1 MANRVVAVDL
11 IARIRNYV
19 PNVKA
24 AGQATKDLRG
34 ELTNLRKNNQAVWGD
49 LERNAAI
56 AGAALA
62 GLGLWAVKVAA
73 TFDKQMSE
81 VQAITGETA
90 EGMDAL
96 RKAALAAGKATAYSA
111 TEAAAAEAELA
122 KAGLSTADILGGA
135 LDGALSLAA
144 AGSLELADAASIAA
158 KTMGQFGL
166 QGSDVAHIA
175 DLLAGGANAT
185 ATDVKELG
193 DALAMGGL
201 AANAAGLDIEQ
212 TTTIL
217 SAFAK
222 GALTGS
228 DAGTSLKSMLMMLQA
243 PSEKARGLMEK
254 YSLSVYDANGNMID
268 AYALAGELQSS
279 FGSLSQEE
287 RNAALATIFG
297 ADAMRAA
304 NILYQ
309 QGASGL
315 KDVNK
320 QLLAQADAARV
331 AGIKQD
337 NLSGDIEKLKG
348 SLETLFITSGEGAMG
363 PLRIIVQSLDHL
375 VNTFGELPEP
385 VQIAISGFATLTGAT
400 LLGAAATM
408 KMTSMVSDTVAAMS
422 TAGPKTAA
430 MARGFQAMATTAGRA
445 AVSLIVITTALT
457 LLGEVVDLSAI
468 GFGDAD
474 TMLKELNSSAARHA
488 REAARAAQN
497 DKTLAKNMAEV
508 VDEGR
513 SLVDIWNEL
522 HGTMKNA
529 DEAALDANKAIEA
542 VADSFEKN
550 GKKVKG
556 NTTAALENRVALE
569 NSAEAA
575 AKATQAYLDNGG
587 TVGGAQ
593 KKMNDYKKAAEDA
606 AVANGADRE
615 QVHLLVE
622 ELYRLPESKMID
634 VNINLRF
641 GGGTPAQIR
650 AKLNNMQLAHGG
662 IVETFAG
669 GGESHVAQIA
679 PAGSWRVWGE
689 PETGGEAYIP
699 LANDRRARSMSV
711 LADVARRFNVPL
723 GGGGGGG
730 NRTITVVVKDT
741 SGRVLRREMI
751 NDALDR
757 GIHQTTVSAAYP

>member
-1 MANRVVAVDL
+1 MANRTVAVDL

-19 PNVKA
+19 PNVNA
-24 AGQATKDLRG
+24 AGQATKNLRS
-34 ELTNLRKNNQAVWGD
+34 ELADLRKNNAATWSD
-49 LERNAAI
+49 MERNMAV

-62 GLGLWAVKVAA
+62 GLGTWAVKVAA

-81 VQAITGETA
+81 VKAITGETA
-90 EGMDAL
+90 EGMDGL
-96 RKAALAAGKATAYSA
+96 RKAALDAGKATAFSA
-111 TEAAAAEAELA
+111 TEAAQAEAELA
-122 KAGLSTADILGGA
+122 KAGLTTADILGGA

-144 AGSLELADAASIAA
+144 AGTLDLAEAASIAA

-166 QGSDVAHIA
+166 KGADVARVA

-228 DAGTSLKSMLMMLQA
+228 DAGTSLKTMLLMLQA
-243 PSEKARGLMEK
+243 PTDKARKVMEK
-254 YSLSVYDANGNMID
+254 YGLSVYDANGNMLD
-268 AYALAGELQSS
+268 AYSLAGELQSS
-279 FGSLSQEE
+279 FGSLTQEE

-309 QGASGL
+309 QGATGL
-315 KDVNK
+315 HEVNK
-320 QLLAQADAARV
+320 ELLAQADAAKT
-331 AGIKQD
+331 AAIKQD

-363 PLRIIVQSLDHL
+363 PLRLIVQSLDHL

-385 VQIAISGFATLTGAT
+385 LQIAISGFATLTGAT

-408 KMTSMVSDTVAAMS
+408 KMTRMVSDSLSAMAA
-422 TAGPKTAA
+422 AGPRTAA
-430 MARGFQAMATTAGRA
+430 MARGLQAVATTAGRA
-445 AVSLIVITTALT
+445 TVALVVVTTALE
-457 LLGEVVDLSAI
+457 LLSNVVDLSAI
-468 GFGDAD
+468 GFGNA
-474 TMLKELNSSAARHA
+474 TNHVEQLNNATARHA
-488 REAARAAQN
+488 REATTAAQN
-497 DKTLAKNMAEV
+497 EKTLAKTMADV
-508 VDEGR
+508 ADEGR
-513 SLVDIWNEL
+513 DLVDIWNEL
-522 HGTMKNA
+522 HGAMKSA
-529 DEAALDANKAIEA
+529 DEAALDANKAVEA
-542 VADSFEKN
+542 VGDTFAEN
-550 GKKVKG
+550 GKKITG
-556 NTTAALENRVALE
+556 NSTAALENRVALE
-569 NSAEAA
+569 NAAEAA

-593 KKMNDYKKAAEDA
+593 AKMNAYKKAAEDA

-615 QVHLLVE
+615 AVHLLIE
-622 ELYRLPESKMID
+622 ELYKMPESKMVTIT
-634 VNINLRF
+634 LRF
-641 GGGTPAQIR
+641 NGASVKQIQS
-650 AKLNNMQLAHGG
+650 KLNSMELARGG
-662 IVETFAG
+662 IVQSFAG

-679 PAGSWRVWGE
+679 PAGAMRLWAE

-730 NRTITVVVKDT
+730 DRTITIVVKDT
-741 SGRVLRREMI
+741 SGNTLRKELIRDGQSRNVSDTVLR
-751 NDALDR
+751 
-757 GIHQTTVSAAYP
+757 VAYP